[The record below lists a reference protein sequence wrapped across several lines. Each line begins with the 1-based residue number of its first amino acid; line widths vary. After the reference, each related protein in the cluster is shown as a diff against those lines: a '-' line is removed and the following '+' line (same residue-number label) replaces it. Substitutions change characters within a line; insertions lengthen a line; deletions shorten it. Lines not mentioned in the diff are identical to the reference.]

1 MYLASDWTE
10 YILWLNYCTNP
21 WNLVKNTWCPDP
33 ELLIKKELA
42 ADLKINSYKN
52 FAIFLINNDNN
63 GGWDRYTRYFS
74 PFNKCSSIC
83 QCTSGKSKTP
93 LLLFFIISTQ
103 PAIWKLNDY
112 FSGSFFHE
120 WKERMNM
127 QVIFSSQKC
136 KK

>member
-93 LLLFFIISTQ
+93 LLLFFINAACNLEIK
-103 PAIWKLNDY
+103 WLFFGVF
-112 FSGSFFHE
+112 FSWMKGENEYASHFF
-120 WKERMNM
+120 KSK
-127 QVIFSSQKC
+127 V
-136 KK
+136 